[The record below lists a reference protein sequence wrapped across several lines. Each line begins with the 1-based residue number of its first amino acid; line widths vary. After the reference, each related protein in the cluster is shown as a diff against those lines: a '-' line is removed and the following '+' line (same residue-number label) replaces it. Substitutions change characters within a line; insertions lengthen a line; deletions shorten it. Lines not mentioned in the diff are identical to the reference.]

1 MTAGAPVRARDWVA
15 GARPRTL
22 GAGISPVVVGT
33 AVGAAG
39 HDVRLGRAALALVVA
54 VAIQVGAN
62 YANDYSDGV
71 RGTDADRVGPRR
83 LTGSGAASPAA
94 VRHAAVLAFAV
105 AAVAGLVL
113 SLLVDPWLLLL
124 GAAAV
129 AAAVLYTGGPTPYGY
144 LGLGEVMVLAFFGFA
159 ATAGSAYV
167 QRSTLPVGVWW
178 ASAICGLLAAAVLA
192 VNNVRD
198 RVSDAQAGKR
208 TLAVRLGDRA
218 ARALCVGLVAAAFA
232 SVVALGTIHVG
243 ALLGLAALPLAVPPA
258 RAILGG
264 RTGPALIP
272 ALVGLVR
279 LELVVAALVALG
291 VLLW

>member
-22 GAGISPVVVGT
+22 GAGIAPVVVGT

-94 VRHAAVLAFAV
+94 VRRAAVLAFAV

-208 TLAVRLGDRA
+208 TLAVRLGDRS
-218 ARALCVGLVAAAFA
+218 ARALCAALVVAAFGA
-232 SVVALGTIHVG
+232 VVALGTIETG
-243 ALLGLAALPLAVPPA
+243 ALLGLAALPLAVPPL
-258 RAILGG
+258 RAVLGG
-264 RTGPALIP
+264 RTGPGLVP
-272 ALVGLVR
+272 ALAGVVR
-279 LELVVAALVALG
+279 LELVVAALIAVGIL
-291 VLLW
+291 VW